1 VFLLRLALNSV
12 LDPFSPSIVFLGSN
26 SSNSGRAILSHFCFQ
41 PQPQPVVLLQRL
53 MDADGASASC
63 VESASASA
71 LSSSYKTYK
80 DYMRAMLPN
89 GDQWP
94 LALLDGD
101 QLPTLMDAEEID
113 GDEASWEQYLLEMK
127 AYRKYMRAMLPK
139 AEQETHDK
147 YNFALAELKENDNLD
162 EFDKETVRR
171 FLLNHKLVPKPPTCP
186 PPLSCTTAIG
196 AGPPAC
202 APLMQRSGTKRHHQ
216 TLELQAPACARPP
229 CLRQGQKD
237 TTGPSGHRG
246 RPSGP
251 RLQPSRG
258 LSPE

>member
-1 VFLLRLALNSV
+1 MNADQHGGQLPAL
-12 LDPFSPSIVFLGSN
+12 
-26 SSNSGRAILSHFCFQ
+26 
-41 PQPQPVVLLQRL
+41 
-53 MDADGASASC
+53 M
-63 VESASASA
+63 
-71 LSSSYKTYK
+71 
-80 DYMRAMLPN
+80 
-89 GDQWP
+89 
-94 LALLDGD
+94 DGD

-113 GDEASWEQYLLEMK
+113 GDEASWEQYLREMK

-216 TLELQAPACARPP
+216 TPDEKDSSPP
-229 CLRQGQKD
+229 KVQRIRCIISKKE
-237 TTGPSGHRG
+237 G

>member
-1 VFLLRLALNSV
+1 
-12 LDPFSPSIVFLGSN
+12 
-26 SSNSGRAILSHFCFQ
+26 
-41 PQPQPVVLLQRL
+41 
-53 MDADGASASC
+53 M
-63 VESASASA
+63 
-71 LSSSYKTYK
+71 KTYK
-80 DYMRAMLPN
+80 DYMRAMLP
-89 GDQWP
+89 
-94 LALLDGD
+94 
-101 QLPTLMDAEEID
+101 
-113 GDEASWEQYLLEMK
+113 
-127 AYRKYMRAMLPK
+127 K
-139 AEQETHDK
+139 AEQKTHDRYK
-147 YNFALAELKENDNLD
+147 FSLEELDDNENLD
-162 EFDKETVRR
+162 ETDKATVRR
-171 FLLNHKLVPKPPTCP
+171 FLLEPKLEPKPPTCA
-186 PPLSCTTAIG
+186 PPLGCATAIG